1 MLRYGLDN
9 DLGEGAKAVRE
20 GKGGSRAFKKVVAE
34 ILKFGDLER
43 IFEELSHIPYARM
56 IGPLFSSL
64 LATDPLVKWMA
75 VSALGSVVSRMAE
88 EEMES
93 ARVIMRR
100 LMWQLNDESGG
111 IGWGCPETMGE
122 IMARSEALA
131 GEYAHVLRSY
141 AVEEGNFIEYE
152 PLQEGVLWAL
162 GRLAR
167 IRPAM
172 VMPAGGDIFKFLKSG
187 VTSVRG
193 LALWT
198 LNFLDEDLSGDRIE
212 IVKRLCSEEGK
223 LLIFE
228 DGNLMEF
235 TVEEMAGR
243 LLKRAGAACH

>member
-20 GKGGSRAFKKVVAE
+20 GKGGSRAFKQVVAE

-122 IMARSEALA
+122 IMARSGALA

-141 AVEEGNFIEYE
+141 AASEGNFIEYE

-162 GRLAR
+162 GRLAQ
-167 IRPAM
+167 IRPTLVRLAF
-172 VMPAGGDIFKFLKSG
+172 GDIFNFVRSG
-187 VTSVRG
+187 TASVRG
-193 LALWT
+193 IALWA
-198 LNFLDEDLSGDRIE
+198 LSFLDEGLSGDRVE
-212 IVKRLCSEEGK
+212 IIRRLCSD
-223 LLIFE
+223 
-228 DGNLMEF
+228 DGNLSIFNEGVIKDF
-235 TVEEMAGR
+235 RVGELAGG
-243 LLKRAGAACH
+243 LLRRALASCH